1 MHALTTANVT
11 AAPRWCRA
19 VLAIAVSLALAGCQ
33 TAASTSPQTSRAQA
47 STVQVAALPALP
59 ATAAAVPGSELALA
73 PQGSALRRAHAAIV
87 VDAATGTVLHEED
100 ADSLRYPASL
110 TKMMTLYLLF
120 DALSE
125 GRVSVDTPLVISA
138 KAASQPPARIG
149 LKAGGKLTV
158 SQAIQALAVKSA
170 NDVAIAVAENLAGS
184 EAAFAAQMTAKAR
197 SLGMRHTRFVNA
209 SGLPDPN
216 QVTTAR
222 DMAILSRAL
231 KSRHASRASAFTA
244 RSFSYEGRRYQAT
257 NNLLG
262 RVAGVDGIKT
272 GYIRD
277 SGYNLAA
284 SAHRGGRSVI
294 AVVFGGESE
303 VARDRK
309 VTALIEQYL

>member
-1 MHALTTANVT
+1 MVNALTTARDAT
-11 AAPRWCRA
+11 SRRWRRAAL
-19 VLAIAVSLALAGCQ
+19 VLAVSLALGGCQ
-33 TAASTSPQTSRAQA
+33 TAASTSQHASRQPVGA
-47 STVQVAALPALP
+47 VQVAALPVLP
-59 ATAAAVPGSELALA
+59 APLIGTELSLA
-73 PQGSALRRAHAAIV
+73 PQGSALRRAPAAIV
-87 VDAATGTVLHEED
+87 VDAATGTVLHEAD

-125 GRVSVDTPLVISA
+125 GRVGLDTPLSISA

-149 LKAGGKLTV
+149 LKVGGRLTV

-170 NDVAIAVAENLAGS
+170 NDVAVAVAETLAGS
-184 EAAFAAQMTAKAR
+184 EDAFAAQMTAKAR
-197 SLGMRHTRFVNA
+197 SLGMGNTRFVNA
-209 SGLPDPN
+209 SGLPDPR

-222 DMAILSRAL
+222 DMATLSRAL
-231 KSRHASRASAFTA
+231 KSRHAGRASAFTA
-244 RSFSYEGRRYQAT
+244 RSFTYEGTTHRAT

-303 VARDRK
+303 GARDRQ
-309 VTALIEQYL
+309 VADLIEQYL

>member
-11 AAPRWCRA
+11 AAPRWRRA
-19 VLAIAVSLALAGCQ
+19 VLVIAVSLALAGCQ
-33 TAASTSPQTSRAQA
+33 TAASTSQTASRPQAA
-47 STVQVAALPALP
+47 AVQVAALPALP
-59 ATAAAVPGSELALA
+59 ATTGAELALA
-73 PQGSALRRAHAAIV
+73 PQGSAQRRAHAAIV

-149 LKAGGKLTV
+149 LKIGGKLTV

-209 SGLPDPN
+209 SGLPDPG

-244 RSFSYEGRRYQAT
+244 RSFSYEGRTYQAT

-303 VARDRK
+303 GARDRQ
-309 VTALIEQYL
+309 VTELIEQYL

>member
-1 MHALTTANVT
+1 MHALTTAAAT
-11 AAPRWCRA
+11 AAPRWRRA
-19 VLAIAVSLALAGCQ
+19 VLALAVSLALAGCQ
-33 TAASTSPQTSRAQA
+33 TAASTSQQAARPQAA
-47 STVQVAALPALP
+47 AVQVAALPALP
-59 ATAAAVPGSELALA
+59 TPAAAVPGSELALA

-87 VDAATGTVLHEED
+87 VDAATGAVLHEED

-125 GRVSVDTPLVISA
+125 GRVRTDTPLVISA

-149 LKAGGKLTV
+149 LKAGGNLTV

-170 NDVAIAVAENLAGS
+170 NDVAIAVAENLGGS
-184 EAAFAAQMTAKAR
+184 ESAFAAQMTAKAR

-209 SGLPDPN
+209 SGLPDPR

-244 RSFSYEGRRYQAT
+244 RSFTYEGRSFQAT

-303 VARDRK
+303 GARDRQ
-309 VTALIEQYL
+309 VTELIEQYL

>member
-1 MHALTTANVT
+1 MTTARDLGART
-11 AAPRWCRA
+11 WRRA
-19 VLAIAVSLALAGCQ
+19 VLALAVSLALGGCQ
-33 TAASTSPQTSRAQA
+33 TTASVSRDASRPRATPVQA
-47 STVQVAALPALP
+47 VALPALP
-59 ATAAAVPGSELALA
+59 APVAGAPGSELALA
-73 PQGSALRRAHAAIV
+73 PQGSAERRAHAAIV
-87 VDAATGTVLHEED
+87 VDAATGAVLHEED

-125 GRVSVDTPLVISA
+125 RRVTLDTPLVISA

-149 LKAGGKLTV
+149 LKAGGRLTV

-170 NDVAIAVAENLAGS
+170 NDVAIAVAENLAVS

-209 SGLPDPN
+209 SGLPDPR

-244 RSFSYEGRRYQAT
+244 RSFSYEGRTYQAT

-303 VARDRK
+303 GARDRQ